1 MLELINPDGLSTPAS
16 YTHLIAATG
25 SRLVFVAGQ
34 VADDAQGNIVGP
46 GDLAAKGPS
55 RSWSARTLQLAARV
69 VIASDAVPSSS
80 VSGA

>member
-1 MLELINPDGLSTPAS
+1 
-16 YTHLIAATG
+16 
-25 SRLVFVAGQ
+25 

-46 GDLAAKGPS
+46 GDLAAKVTNL
-55 RSWSARTLQLAARV
+55 SWSARTLQLAARV